1 MLRKIVNLFYNIW
14 CVFWLVS
21 IFLLLYPFIFLCIQV
36 KSWNR
41 WGTELCHLWADLFFF
56 ISGLWVQV
64 DYRFMPAKKDTYIFV
79 ANHFSYL
86 DIAIGMKVV
95 RNYFCYMGKSSVKK
109 VPLLGYMFR
118 KLHIQVDRSDK
129 SSRMRSYKSSIK
141 ALQSGK
147 SLFIMPEGGIISNH
161 IPKMHQPFKDGAF
174 ALAIETSTPIVP
186 ISFLNLYEIMPA
198 DRIFWDWPRVI
209 IHPPLS
215 VEGKNVEELKMEVYE
230 IIQGEVDA
238 YRQRHH

>member
-1 MLRKIVNLFYNIW
+1 
-14 CVFWLVS
+14 
-21 IFLLLYPFIFLCIQV
+21 
-36 KSWNR
+36 
-41 WGTELCHLWADLFFF
+41 
-56 ISGLWVQV
+56 VQV
-64 DYRFMPAKKDTYIFV
+64 DYRFVPNKKDTYIFV

-129 SSRMRSYKSSIK
+129 SSRMRSYKMSLK
-141 ALQSGK
+141 ALHSGR
-147 SLFIMPEGGIISNH
+147 SLFIMPEGGIISKH

-174 ALAIETSTPIVP
+174 ALGIETKTPIVP

-215 VEGKNVEELKMEVYE
+215 VEGKSVEELKLEVYE
-230 IIQGEVDA
+230 IIQAEVDA
-238 YRQRHH
+238 YRERNHQENS